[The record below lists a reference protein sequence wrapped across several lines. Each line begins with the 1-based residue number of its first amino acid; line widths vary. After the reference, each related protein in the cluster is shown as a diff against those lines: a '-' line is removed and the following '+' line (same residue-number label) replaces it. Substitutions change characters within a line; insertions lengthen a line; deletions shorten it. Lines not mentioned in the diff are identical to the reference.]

1 MSIPALTYLEKK
13 WAGMSTSQNQLH
25 DAASTSTNRKAVPNL
40 NRDSFRNVSTLG
52 RQTLASLGKKL
63 YTDSDIVRGTVNDMA
78 DLATSGLQGQFYGE
92 DTEFGDA
99 AEALLYEHDKIC
111 DVRGAPYNMRQ
122 WLRQMVIAHF
132 REGDMG
138 TVLVENEA
146 GYPFLQTVANHRIGG
161 VNAFSAVAVEH
172 GPWKG
177 LRYLDGV
184 IVNSQLFP
192 VAYRVYGENQQ
203 WQASVNFKGE
213 TARDA
218 DGNPISFKLRDGM
231 GNEVYTEISS
241 RNMMLGYIPAWTD
254 QVRGISELGTIA
266 FTMQDVRES
275 RALDLL
281 GGKLFA
287 ARQFVEY
294 NETGELN
301 ETQRTLN
308 GGTNTTAADDGSETL
323 SSYRSEVINGLEV
336 TYFQAK
342 SGSRIEPVVDARPTS
357 NRQEFEDRVVR
368 SALYA
373 LGWSFDYAYNPT
385 KIGGAPMRV
394 VVDRINRRARNLLN
408 DLVIPAYLR
417 FTLYRVRK
425 FIKLGL
431 LPESPDWWKWD
442 VDGFERIT
450 ADAKYDADVDIM
462 EMAAGIK
469 TQQKCAAKRNAYWK
483 DLNIQRE
490 KEADD
495 KLDRASS
502 IAAKH
507 GVSMDVA
514 LQLMGIATKTGNVP
528 ASGQPQEQSQ
538 QTQEDDDQPK
548 DDDETSDT

>member
-1 MSIPALTYLEKK
+1 MAIQPLTYLEKK
-13 WAGMSTSQNQLH
+13 WAGLNTSQNQLH
-25 DAASTSTNRKAVPNL
+25 SAASTSTNRKAVPNL
-40 NRDSFRNVSTLG
+40 NRDSFRNISTMG
-52 RQTLASLGKKL
+52 RQTMASLGKML
-63 YTDSDIVRGTVNDMA
+63 YTESDIVRGTVNDMA
-78 DLATSGLQGQFYGE
+78 DLATSGLSGQFYG
-92 DTEFGDA
+92 DDAAFGDQ
-99 AEALLYEHDKIC
+99 AEALIYEHDKIC
-111 DVRGAPYNMRQ
+111 DVRGSPYNMRQ
-122 WLRQMVIAHF
+122 WLRQLVIAHF
-132 REGDMG
+132 REGDLG
-138 TVLVENEA
+138 TVLVENEV

-161 VNAFSAVAVEH
+161 VNAFSSAVVEQ

-177 LRYLDGV
+177 LRYIDGV

-192 VAYRVYGENQQ
+192 VAYRVYGENHQ
-203 WQASVNFKGE
+203 WQASVMFKGE
-213 TARDA
+213 TSRDE
-218 DGNPISFKLRDGM
+218 DGNPVSFKLRDAL
-231 GNEVYTEISS
+231 GNEIYTELSS

-294 NETGELN
+294 NEAGELN
-301 ETQRTLN
+301 ETQRQL
-308 GGTNTTAADDGSETL
+308 GAGTTATTEDDGSESL
-323 SSYRSEVINGLEV
+323 SSYRSETVNGLEV

-385 KIGGAPMRV
+385 KVGGAPMRV
-394 VVDRINRRARNLLN
+394 VVDRINRRARNILA

-431 LPESPDWWKWD
+431 LPDSPDWWKWD

-469 TQQKCAAKRNAYWK
+469 TQQKSAAKRNAYWK

-495 KLDRASS
+495 KLARAKT
-502 IAAKH
+502 IADKH

-528 ASGQPQEQSQ
+528 QAGQKK
-538 QTQEDDDQPK
+538 QEDPEEVQPN
-548 DDDETSDT
+548 DDDETRDT